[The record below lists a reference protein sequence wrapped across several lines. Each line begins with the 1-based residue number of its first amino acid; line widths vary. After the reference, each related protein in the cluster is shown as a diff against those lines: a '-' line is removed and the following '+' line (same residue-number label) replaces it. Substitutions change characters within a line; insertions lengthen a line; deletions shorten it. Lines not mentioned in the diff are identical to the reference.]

1 MTPFKTIEFM
11 VDGNIGIL
19 KLNRPERMNAVIE
32 EMYHEIQRVLDETR
46 ESERI
51 RALIITGSVLI
62 KNGVEKQ
69 AFCAGA
75 DLKKHATRERTRA
88 QKRDYI
94 ELAHKTTQNIYD
106 FPRPTI
112 AAVNGPARGAGSEM
126 ALNCDF
132 LFIAEKASIAF
143 PEIGLATFIGGGV
156 TRHLPQLIGMVRA
169 KELIYS
175 GRVLEGQEAV
185 EMGLALRCHP
195 VDSLLE
201 EAKVFAHTLA
211 EKGPISMAFAKK
223 RLQESFAL
231 DLSSV
236 LDLETE
242 AIVSCMDTEDWHEG
256 VAAFNEKRKPIYKG
270 K

>member
-1 MTPFKTIEFM
+1 MPYKTIQFFADE
-11 VDGNIGIL
+11 DIGII
-19 KLNRPERMNAVIE
+19 KLNRPERMNAVVE
-32 EMYHEIQRVLDETR
+32 EMYQEIQLVLDEAR
-46 ESERI
+46 ESKGI
-51 RALIITGSVLI
+51 RALIITGSVLR
-62 KNGVEKQ
+62 KDGVEKQ

-75 DLKKHATRERTRA
+75 DLKKHGAGDRTRA
-88 QKRDYI
+88 QKKDYI
-94 ELAHKTTQNIYD
+94 RLAHKTTQNIYE
-106 FPRPTI
+106 FPKPTI

-132 LFIAEKASIAF
+132 LFIAETASIAF

-156 TRHLPQLIGMVRA
+156 TRHLPQLVGMARA

-175 GRVLEGQEAV
+175 GRVLDGREAV
-185 EMGLALRCHP
+185 EMALALRCFP
-195 VDSLLE
+195 VGSLIE

-211 EKGPISMAFAKK
+211 EKGPIAMAFAKK
-223 RLQESFAL
+223 RLQESFAM
-231 DLSSV
+231 DLTSV

-256 VAAFNEKRKPIYKG
+256 VAAFNEKRKPVYKG